1 MGQDSITGAVS
12 AVSRTITFAAFDQV
26 ALIDLFG
33 PLEVFVIANGFAG
46 GEVPRYRIDLASLR
60 GGTIAAVGGVRIETV
75 ALGEAFATDAD
86 TLIVAGSGAVLP
98 EAELAQLVPWL
109 RAHGAAYR
117 RLCSVCT
124 GAVILARAGLLDGR
138 RATTHWAALDTL
150 QREHPGVT
158 VERGPVF
165 VEDRDVWTSAGV
177 TAGIDLALALVERDL
192 GHRIAMAVA
201 RTLVVYMR
209 RPGGQPQLSQ
219 VLAAQTA
226 SDPAFANLLAWI
238 ADNLARDLSVAR
250 LAEQVGM
257 SIRTFGRLFRQ
268 TVGDTPVR
276 TVERMRLRAAA
287 DALASG
293 SRSIKD
299 VARATGFGSSQ
310 NLRRAFLQH
319 HGVTPGTYR
328 QRHGDAAAIP
338 PFP

>member
-1 MGQDSITGAVS
+1 MGQDGITAQAGDSGA
-12 AVSRTITFAAFDQV
+12 RTITFVAFDQV

-33 PLEVFVIANGFAG
+33 PLEVFVIANSMAG
-46 GEVPRYRIDLASLR
+46 GGRYRIELASLR
-60 GGTIAAVGGVRIETV
+60 GGTIAGVGGVRIETI
-75 ALGEAFATDAD
+75 ALDDAIAADAD
-86 TLIVAGSGAVLP
+86 TLIVAGSGAILP
-98 EAELAQLVPWL
+98 EAELAALVPWL
-109 RAHGAAYR
+109 NAHGPAYR
-117 RLCSVCT
+117 RVCSVCT

-150 QREHPGVT
+150 QREHPGVA

-201 RTLVVYMR
+201 RTLVVFMR
-209 RPGGQPQLSQ
+209 RPGGQPQLSH

-226 SDPAFANLLAWI
+226 SDPAFSNLLAWI

-257 SIRTFGRLFRQ
+257 SVRSFGRLFRQ
-268 TVGDTPVR
+268 AVGDTPVR
-276 TVERMRLRAAA
+276 TVEQLRLRAAA
-287 DALASG
+287 DALATG
-293 SRSIKD
+293 DRSIKD
-299 VARATGFGSSQ
+299 VARVTGFGSSQ

-319 HGVTPGTYR
+319 HGVTPGIYR
-328 QRHGDAAAIP
+328 ERHAEGAA
-338 PFP
+338 